1 MSVKTRPNPNAMKII
16 LTEVAAQMHTTGKEI
31 ERVAKNSMRD
41 GGTPHVASRPGEP
54 PHIDTKNLHESIKTE
69 TEKDRNSVETR
80 IGTNVDYGSAR
91 ARWQRAHGSVR
102 HSTPSLRNKWKY
114 YRISNVC

>member
-1 MSVKTRPNPNAMKII
+1 
-16 LTEVAAQMHTTGKEI
+16 
-31 ERVAKNSMRD
+31 MRE

-80 IGTNVDYGSAR
+80 IGTNVDYGLYLELGTR
-91 ARWQRAHGSVR
+91 DILPRHGSVR

-114 YRISNVC
+114 YRISNVLLRRLFTIKKL

>member
-1 MSVKTRPNPNAMKII
+1 MSVKTRPNPKAMKII

-54 PHIDTKNLHESIKTE
+54 PRIDTKNLHESIKTE

-80 IGTNVDYGSAR
+80 IGTNVDYGLYLELGTSKMAAR
-91 ARWQRAHGSVR
+91 PW
-102 HSTPSLRNKWKY
+102 LRPAFNGVTK
-114 YRISNVC
+114 R